1 MDTCHYLL
9 LDLYA
14 IPSLDEA
21 DAAQQLKVLLQKNG
35 VNRRGWRL
43 YLDYGDVLLESLGS
57 KLLNPQARQ
66 QTCRHVEQ
74 VLSLLAACEMDVPPP
89 RELMGAMAQWPVAP
103 GDVPPLLFRAAWKA
117 CVLYQYTQPDAIALS
132 TFIATEI
139 NPVMGW
145 ALRQGRQQL
154 NEQRLRAGW
163 PAIRRAYLDSLVV
176 DPHQSIG
183 RDYPEYTEWQIIV
196 RQVDYAGYRFI
207 ALGNT
212 TDLEVESKRMQHCIA
227 TYASRCRTSM
237 CRAYRI
243 IQIKQPQHV
252 GTLAVDTDYNGDWY
266 IEQLQGQYN
275 SELDARVTEATGAVL
290 RAHEDACRLDPVLH
304 QMVKQHAAV
313 EREMLARRNQQEA
326 VERQL
331 DALLAL
337 SDLVCAD
344 VPADIW

>member
-1 MDTCHYLL
+1 MDTSHFLL
-9 LDLYA
+9 PDLYA
-14 IPSLDEA
+14 IASLDEA
-21 DAAQQLKVLLQKNG
+21 DAAQQLKALLQENG

-43 YLDYGDVLLESLGS
+43 YLDYGDALLESLGS
-57 KLLNPQARQ
+57 HLLNPQRQ
-66 QTCRHVEQ
+66 QQSCRHVEQ

-89 RELMGAMAQWPVAP
+89 RELMGALAQWPVAP

-117 CVLYQYTQPDAIALS
+117 CVLYQYTQPTAIDLS
-132 TFIATEI
+132 AFIATEI

-145 ALRQGRQQL
+145 ALGQGRQKL

-176 DPHQSIG
+176 DPQQSIG
-183 RDYPEYTEWQIIV
+183 RDHPEYTEWQIIV

-212 TDLEVESKRMQHCIA
+212 TDLEVESTRMQHCIA
-227 TYASRCRTSM
+227 SYASRCRTSM

-243 IQIKQPQHV
+243 IEIKQQQHV

-275 SELDARVTEATGAVL
+275 SELDARVVEAVDAVL
-290 RAHEDACRLDPVLH
+290 RAHDDACRSDPALR
-304 QMVKQHAAV
+304 QMVRQNAAA
-313 EREMLARRNQQEA
+313 ERKILERRNQQEA
-326 VERQL
+326 AKHQF
-331 DALLAL
+331 DALMTL
-337 SDLVCAD
+337 SNLVCVD
-344 VPADIW
+344 VPVELW